1 MSRYALI
8 LAYTM
13 PKFYAGFQLFDM
25 KITSEGKPGLKIAFL
40 RSDST
45 YGEAQYEVQGGVG
58 IQGPCIPP
66 SPSSLRVFNLSTRKP
81 VHMVNQAKKFW
92 KKFFVFKKSNPRLC
106 SFTTSKDI
114 LILPCMAKIRG
125 ISLLTLTV

>member
-1 MSRYALI
+1 MVNEHSLGFYFFEKNVFCQTFCSTGMSRYALI

-13 PKFYAGFQLFDM
+13 AKFYAGFQLFDM

-66 SPSSLRVFNLSTRKP
+66 SPSSPWVFNFS
-81 VHMVNQAKKFW
+81 A
-92 KKFFVFKKSNPRLC
+92 
-106 SFTTSKDI
+106 
-114 LILPCMAKIRG
+114 
-125 ISLLTLTV
+125 